1 MKKEEAKNILLT
13 KLFDMEAA
21 RSKGVDDYGEGDTPF
36 VTSTELNNGV
46 VAYVEPD
53 LDDKVFEGPVIAI
66 SGLGHATVQLGH
78 FLPKGNGG
86 DSLTILKPNKPM
98 NAETLVRCAAAF
110 NLLHKWRFSFGRKC
124 SIQRLSY
131 LEIPY
136 PLPAVEAQWNEESA
150 LIEKLTKEISE
161 AVCQGHDQKQ

>member
-1 MKKEEAKNILLT
+1 MKKTNVEKILLT
-13 KLFDMEAA
+13 TLFDMEAA
-21 RSKGVDDYGEGDTPF
+21 RSKGLDDYGEGVTPF

-53 LDDKVFEGPVIAI
+53 AEDKVFEGPVIAI
-66 SGLGHATVQLGH
+66 SGLGHATVQLGR

-86 DSLTILKPNKPM
+86 DSLTILKPKSTM
-98 NAETLVRCAAAF
+98 DVEMLVRCAAAF

-124 SIQRLSY
+124 SISRLSY

-136 PLPAVEAQWNEESA
+136 PLPSVDEQWRSESE
-150 LIEKLTKEISE
+150 LIAKLTEELSE
-161 AVCQGHDQKQ
+161 AVCPSTG